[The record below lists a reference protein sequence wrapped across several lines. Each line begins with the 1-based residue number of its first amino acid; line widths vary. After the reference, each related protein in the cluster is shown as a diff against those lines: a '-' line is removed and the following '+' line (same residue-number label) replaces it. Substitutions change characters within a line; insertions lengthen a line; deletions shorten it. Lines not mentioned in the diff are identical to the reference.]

1 MVISDSA
8 FKNLKSKH
16 SQGGYAILLVRSEG
30 VDSVGGL
37 CHVLEFN
44 SRKSRR
50 VVKSTWGAEMH
61 ALISAL
67 ERAERI
73 YYWLKEIWQGPS
85 GIPGID
91 RVESMINTD
100 SYIAVQ
106 ACVDCKGLYDS
117 ITSPVVGSLTDMS
130 MQLYLIALRET
141 MRVGPL
147 SELCWI
153 ETHDMLVDAQTKWM
167 DDVLWKSFYRTSYW
181 SPTEATCTRRRD
193 RGQLERF
200 TKTLVALTY
209 SYLLDSSYLHTDIE
223 YEILAMLGQYT
234 TEQVLFHDLCVT

>member
-1 MVISDSA
+1 MEEIKTTNLTSKLWCPVFDTYPASSGFVSEFKLLVIPDNA

-16 SQGGYAILLVRSEG
+16 SQGGYVLLLVRSG
-30 VDSVGGL
+30 DIDSVGGL

-73 YYWLKEIWQGPS
+73 YYWLKEIWQGPP

-91 RVESMINTD
+91 RVSTMMNTD
-100 SYIAVQ
+100 NYITVQ
-106 ACVDCKGLYDS
+106 ACIDCKGLYDS

-130 MQLYLIALRET
+130 MQLYLLALRET

-147 SELCWI
+147 GELCWI

-167 DDVLWKSFYRTSYW
+167 DDVLWKSFYKTSYW
-181 SPTEATCTRRRD
+181 SPGEATCT
-193 RGQLERF
+193 
-200 TKTLVALTY
+200 
-209 SYLLDSSYLHTDIE
+209 
-223 YEILAMLGQYT
+223 T
-234 TEQVLFHDLCVT
+234 T